1 MSPVVILLVLFA
13 VTLIMGVPFVWSLT
27 FSCLVTMCL
36 VGNFPM
42 MTLMQKMYNGGAQ
55 LYAVSDFLLYACWRY
70 HATWRNIVATS
81 RFF

>member
-42 MTLMQKMYNGGAQ
+42 MTLMQKMYNGCTLHAFGDI
-55 LYAVSDFLLYACWRY
+55 LFYACRSY
-70 HATWRNIVATS
+70 YATWRNIFKIS
-81 RFF
+81 